1 MGELLGTYFLAS
13 HSSIWWAVASALL
26 VAARSLFSLSSAI
39 CFSTFF
45 ALAST
50 AAGTFSLSIRTFAML
65 AAMFYADSQGVRT
78 RRSVQGY
85 VTYYLVFT
93 YRRNSLIPGVSGD
106 EEVTVASELRQ
117 EAQDEAARI
126 FGFDE
131 DHASVLTSPQVAAT
145 LNEVFVRAEKS
156 GR

>member
-1 MGELLGTYFLAS
+1 
-13 HSSIWWAVASALL
+13 
-26 VAARSLFSLSSAI
+26 
-39 CFSTFF
+39 
-45 ALAST
+45 
-50 AAGTFSLSIRTFAML
+50 LSIRTFAML

-93 YRRNSLIPGVSGD
+93 YRRHSLIPGVSGD

-145 LNEVFVRAEKS
+145 LSEVFVRAEKS